1 MMTSDQQL
9 DGAAIRVPD
18 DGPSL
23 LTRSLHWL
31 MALLVVFQGLLGYA
45 NLHVGWFFHHE
56 MAGIAMHQEI
66 GLAILFVAVWMML
79 QRLIEGRSS
88 GHGLSSTQARLAGIV
103 HAALYL
109 LILAESFLGIWI
121 MGLTGAGLS
130 FLFWHINLPIAPDPM
145 LVYSGGLMQI
155 HAFIAGTLAT
165 LIMGHAVAALHHHFV
180 LGDDVLRRMLPW
192 KPRSSRTTFRGPAT
206 PMADAAGDR

>member
-9 DGAAIRVPD
+9 DGAATARSD
-18 DGPSL
+18 EGPSL
-23 LTRSLHWL
+23 LTRTLHWL
-31 MALLVVFQGLLGYA
+31 MALLVVFQGVLGYA
-45 NLHVGWFFHHE
+45 NLHIGWFLRHE
-56 MAGIAMHQEI
+56 MAGIVLHQEV
-66 GLAILFVAVWMML
+66 GLAILFIAVWMLL
-79 QRLIEGRSS
+79 QRLIDGRRS
-88 GHGLSSTQARLAGIV
+88 GHGLSSMQARLAGIV

-130 FLFWHINLPIAPDPM
+130 FFFWHIGLPIAPDPQ

-155 HAFIAGTLAT
+155 HAFVAGTLAM
-165 LIMGHAVAALHHHFV
+165 LITGHAVAAMHHHFI

-192 KPRSSRTTFRGPAT
+192 KPRSERSPFRAPAR
-206 PMADAAGDR
+206 PVADAAGDS